1 MAVSTQNVSAPFDT
15 TGYTSISGA
24 QLKQLIDGIDLY
36 ADKGLILK
44 TTDAGVTPDVP
55 DAATNTEWQRCI
67 WFRISATSVSGY
79 FWNPAVVS
87 DATLLKWRPF
97 MDAAIG
103 VGAIQTYMIADNA
116 VTDVKIV
123 SMDASK
129 LTGSLPASILAT
141 LLTSSTAAGG
151 DLTGT
156 YPNPTIANLAVTT
169 GKINDLAVTN
179 AKIEDGSAATGI
191 AVTKMKSSGVAGAVL
206 QDTGVTGAWTV
217 PGKIYNL
224 ANPAS
229 AADVGK
235 VVRVKSPYTDGFE
248 IAAASGANGVGNVLQ
263 TLAKVGTEMSAVAA
277 GDQIP
282 YDNTIPQ
289 WNEGKTFLALAI
301 TPISSTSKLRIRF
314 NGFGSNSVNGGRV
327 ILALFAG
334 TGPDAICASV
344 SETTD
349 GADDS
354 TALVLEHYLD
364 SPGAGVATTY
374 TLQFGPDT
382 ASGGNAYIGKDES
395 TSLFNGM
402 GKSWLTVEEIVA
414 TLS

>member
-1 MAVSTQNVSAPFDT
+1 MAISTQNVSAPFDT

-263 TLAKVGTEMSAVAA
+263 TLAKVGTSDTTATA
-277 GDQIP
+277 IP

-289 WNEGKTFLALAI
+289 ITEGKEFLSLAI
-301 TPISSTSKLRIRF
+301 TPISNTSVLRIRYS
-314 NGFGSNSVNGGRV
+314 GFGSNSVNGSRI
-327 ILALFAG
+327 ILALFVGA
-334 TGPDAICASV
+334 TADALCAAAF
-344 SETTD
+344 ETPD
-349 GADDS
+349 GADDA
-354 TALVLEHYLD
+354 TAIGIEHYVA
-364 SPGAGVATTY
+364 SPGAGIATTY
-374 TLQFGPDT
+374 RLRFGPDANT
-382 ASGGNAYIGKDES
+382 AYIGKDES
-395 TSLFNGM
+395 ASLFG
-402 GKSWLTVEEIVA
+402 GVAKSWFTIEEIIG